1 MARMRG
7 DDRKSNP
14 LYQICT
20 TFFEDV
26 LRDFRLGSKYDPEDS
41 NRVYKKWWTRPG
53 TLDDYSNGHLR
64 DAYTQNL
71 LLGRVLNDLEYLYI
85 ATNSP
90 DSVIQKDGEYSK
102 RKETEGSSYSKLFYE
117 IENRGSDIHVVV
129 FGCGPASELW
139 SLLFL
144 LLHRKLYLDINTLRN
159 TAKISKAILVDVAP
173 WGDVIYAIKRSFDN
187 NIQQLFT
194 TLPSPTST
202 NGCLCSAAALGS
214 SPIKDNQDS
223 TVSEHC
229 IDDICPIIEFV
240 NENAFHNYRSEDP
253 DGLQT
258 SQLSDYSESVSF
270 QKTESFMRW
279 LDRDK
284 LNIIFVYRLTWDVT
298 KQSMA
303 AWFKDLSEILL
314 QQNISAEI
322 FVADAYSTSNVF
334 PELPGWKRHI
344 VIEEGRENM
353 HRNFYFFTQV

>member
-1 MARMRG
+1 MARIRS
-7 DDRKSNP
+7 DDRKANP
-14 LYQICT
+14 FYQICT

-26 LRDFRLGSKYDPEDS
+26 LRDLRLGSKYDPEDS

-71 LLGRVLNDLEYLYI
+71 LLGRVLNDLEYLYS

-90 DSVIQKDGEYSK
+90 DSAIQKDGEYCK
-102 RKETEGSSYSKLFYE
+102 RKETESSSYSKLFYE
-117 IENRGSDIHVVV
+117 IENRRSDIHVVV

-144 LLHRKLYLDINTLRN
+144 LLYRKRYLDNNALRH

-173 WGDVIYAIKRSFDN
+173 WGDVIFAVKRSVN
-187 NIQQLFT
+187 SNIQQLFA
-194 TLPSPTST
+194 TLPSKTGS
-202 NGCLCSAAALGS
+202 NGYLCSEVAQCS
-214 SPIKDNQDS
+214 SPTKDNQDS
-223 TVSEHC
+223 TVFENC
-229 IDDICPIIEFV
+229 IDKICPIIEFV
-240 NENAFHNYRSEDP
+240 NENVFDGYGSEDP

-258 SQLSDYSESVSF
+258 FQLSDSSESLSF
-270 QKTESFMRW
+270 HKTESFIRL

-303 AWFKDLSEILL
+303 AWFKDLSEMLL

-344 VIEEGRENM
+344 VIEEGRKNM